1 MKPGMTLQLL
11 AVATLLWAGVV
22 MAVEQEAP
30 VYRWMDDDGIL
41 HYGDRVPPEFAA
53 IGHDILNDQGIEIG
67 HVEGEKTAEEKA
79 EAARR
84 AELLAEQLKVRD
96 AKLLRDKVLLSTYL
110 SVEEIEALRDRR
122 MELVAGQ
129 IHVTQLYLDNLRAK
143 LIKLEKEAKR
153 FSPYSTNSKARPIDE
168 KLSRELSD
176 TLDSIMLYEQNMAR
190 SRGEQTQLM
199 AKFSAD
205 INRFRQLHRL
215 N

>member
-1 MKPGMTLQLL
+1 MKPGTTLQLL

-22 MAVEQEAP
+22 MADKQDAP
-30 VYRWMDDDGIL
+30 VYRWVDDDGSL
-41 HYGDRVPPEFAA
+41 HYGDRVPPEFAS
-53 IGHDILNDQGIEIG
+53 IGHDLLNDQGIEIG

-153 FSPYSTNSKARPIDE
+153 FSPYSINSKARPIDE

-199 AKFSAD
+199 AKFSSD
-205 INRFRQLHRL
+205 IDRFRQLHRL